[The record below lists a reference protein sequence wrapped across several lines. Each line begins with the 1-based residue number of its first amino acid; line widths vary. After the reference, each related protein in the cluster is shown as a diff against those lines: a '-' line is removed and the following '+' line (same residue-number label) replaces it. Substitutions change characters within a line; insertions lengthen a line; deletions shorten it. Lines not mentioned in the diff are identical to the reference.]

1 MAHLTNFSFKFFY
14 APFTED
20 APLLVLCHGA
30 KKKVKNDHKLKSRGR
45 GWSCLKFM
53 ITYQMSSQVV
63 FWACIVRFRTAASMV
78 AFLNSPK
85 VIFCPISTNKI
96 SLERSWNYL
105 NADSLC
111 EKIWAKM
118 NSWRSF
124 EVGRQI
130 VVGRRSGQSKI
141 FRLTGCWRRGPYC
154 HGNSLQLDCSGAEI
168 EEEQSCR
175 VVKERAS

>member
-1 MAHLTNFSFKFFY
+1 MYYTLQQNQSFRLCFIPFITFGPVFPLTRKTWKRLGMKQSLN
-14 APFTED
+14 
-20 APLLVLCHGA
+20 LVL
-30 KKKVKNDHKLKSRGR
+30 L
-45 GWSCLKFM
+45 
-53 ITYQMSSQVV
+53 QVLYLTL
-63 FWACIVRFRTAASMV
+63 WACIVRFRTAASMV

-96 SLERSWNYL
+96 SLERSCNYL

-111 EKIWAKM
+111 EKIRAKM
-118 NSWRSF
+118 NSWRAF

-130 VVGRRSGQSKI
+130 VVGWCSGQSKI
-141 FRLTGCWRRGPYC
+141 FRLTGCWRRGPHC